1 MNNGTAN
8 VNTKC
13 FPFIAILAQETCAAA
28 WPYQAYISVKLER
41 IAGRSASP
49 TARVLHSATVSI
61 AHSKKKKKPQ
71 LEGLEQIA
79 MLRLKHSVV
88 WYSAEWRSCIYLEA
102 LTKTTKNVTS

>member
-61 AHSKKKKKPQ
+61 AHSKKKKNRNWKGWNK
-71 LEGLEQIA
+71 LLCFVSSTVLYGTVLNGIA
-79 MLRLKHSVV
+79 
-88 WYSAEWRSCIYLEA
+88 AFTWRH
-102 LTKTTKNVTS
+102 